1 MWPFVLVPM
10 IALLIAG
17 VVAWQ
22 HATRVDQQME
32 REMWA
37 RQPEPNAALGVAL
50 AALVTAV
57 AAAMLLQMMLLPRIV
72 Q

>member
-22 HATRVDQQME
+22 HATRVDQQMA

-37 RQPEPNAALGVAL
+37 RQAEPNAALGVAL

-57 AAAMLLQMMLLPRIV
+57 AAAMLLQMMVLPRIA

>member
-1 MWPFVLVPM
+1 MWPFVLVST
-10 IALLIAG
+10 IALSIAG

-22 HATRVDQQME
+22 HATGVDQQME

-37 RQPEPNAALGVAL
+37 RQAEPNAAVGVAL
-50 AALVTAV
+50 AALVAAV
-57 AAAMLLQMMLLPRIV
+57 AAAMLLQMMVLPRLV